1 MDKQRRIVIVGMG
14 SIGRRHAKLLKEHK
28 DITVEMVEPE
38 QDARTVAQEKLG
50 KIYLHKSFEE
60 MLKTK
65 PEIVLIATPHR
76 LHASQTIQALYAG
89 CHVFCEKPMS
99 DNLADAVKMNEVAKS
114 TGLVLNI
121 GFQLHFHPGLVM
133 LRKIIK
139 QGILGSVLHAHAK
152 VGTYITLVNSISGYQ
167 ASQEGALFY
176 DYTHQSD
183 ILLWLLGKKPKAIY
197 ALALQ
202 GGNLEFSSNPNL
214 AIINCE
220 YDSSIFST
228 IHLNYVQ
235 MPERH
240 EYEIIGD
247 KGWAV
252 LDANMGILRTGMREN
267 SSMQT
272 ESFSIDRD
280 DMYRGEHK
288 AFFQAI
294 DKKSLPE
301 SPAKDG
307 LVSIAVCDAA
317 MKSWKT
323 KERIILDI

>member
-1 MDKQRRIVIVGMG
+1 MDKQQRIVIVGMG

-28 DITVEMVEPE
+28 NVIVEIVEPNPE
-38 QDARTVAQEKLG
+38 VVTAAKEKLG
-50 KIYLHKSFEE
+50 KLYLHKNFDE

-65 PEIVLIATPHR
+65 PEIVIIATPHR
-76 LHASQTIQALYAG
+76 LHASQAIQALRAG

-99 DNLADAVKMNEVAKS
+99 DNLADAIKINEVAQS
-114 TGLVLNI
+114 TEMVLNI

-133 LRKIIK
+133 LKKIIGQK
-139 QGILGSVLHAHAK
+139 ILGTILHAHAK
-152 VGTYITLVNSISGYQ
+152 VGTYITLVNSVSGYQ
-167 ASQEGALFY
+167 TSQEGALFY

-183 ILLWLLGKKPKAIY
+183 ILFWLLEKKPNAVY

-202 GGNLEFSSNPNL
+202 SGNLEFSSNPNL

-220 YDSSIFST
+220 YNSNLFST
-228 IHLNYVQ
+228 IHLNYIQ

-247 KGWAV
+247 KGWAI

-294 DKKSLPE
+294 EKKSLPE

-307 LVSIAVCDAA
+307 LISIAICDAA

-323 KERIILDI
+323 KSRVLVDL